1 MARKLPRQAA
11 ALLQNF
17 AGLTGEEQLLA
28 YEAITEYLQ
37 AGETRLVVDPEI
49 EERAEALRVMRAVVE
64 HRGLADAS
72 KLLLREFNEAPE
84 KVRKGWRSG
93 RVIRAWGT
101 WVLARQA
108 LSGGRKTET
117 ARQRALRSVYG
128 STRLSTDDY
137 LAGVRAWLATDPP
150 KVTQL
155 AYMDWRKEWNSAL
168 PEGALPYPVPASIRQ
183 GLNLTWRTTV
193 EVARGEITV
202 EEAKKDEFRHTRSI
216 STGDHHFVTRMDIA
230 QIADKNPGVVDV
242 MTHADDFPAPV
253 LVKGKRRLW
262 LLEDVEAYLA
272 GGAVPEREENEL
284 CHLYMNSQEA
294 AELLGRDRTSINRW
308 RLSDMPE
315 PVFRS
320 HADRLWRRSD
330 VEAFKKEHDRRRAR
344 RVKEATTEDE

>member
-1 MARKLPRQAA
+1 MAQKLPRQAA

-17 AGLTGEEQLLA
+17 AGLTDEEQLLA
-28 YEAITEYLQ
+28 YEAITEYLG

-64 HRGLADAS
+64 HLGRDDAS
-72 KLLLREFNEAPE
+72 KLLVREFNEAPE
-84 KVRKGWRSG
+84 KVREEWKSG

-108 LSGGRKTET
+108 LSGARKTET
-117 ARQRALRSVYG
+117 ARQRSLRSVYG
-128 STRLSTDDY
+128 STKLSTDDY

-155 AYMDWRKEWNSAL
+155 AYMDWRKEWNNTR

-202 EEAKKDEFRHTRSI
+202 EDARKDEFRHTRSI
-216 STGDHHFVTRMDIA
+216 NTGEHHFVTRMDIA
-230 QIADKNPGVVDV
+230 QIADKNPGVTDV
-242 MTHADDFPAPV
+242 MTHAHDFPTPV

-272 GGAVPEREENEL
+272 GSAVPEREVNEL
-284 CHLYMNSQEA
+284 GHLYMNSQEV
-294 AELLGRDRTSINRW
+294 AELLGRDRTSINRS
-308 RLSDMPE
+308 RLSDIPE

-320 HADRLWRRSD
+320 HADRLWRRRD
-330 VEAFKKEHDRRRAR
+330 AEAFKKEHDRRKAR
-344 RVKEATTEDE
+344 RGK